1 MIDSQLINSSLDTL
15 SGELFCIDNHPLF
28 RMFKLIV
35 DRYEQGI
42 TDDDSTRNDIVN
54 IFDRDLDSE
63 GWFREQLGWVCC
75 LATVLDCLRPIKNE
89 LSNFK
94 DLDDKVHA
102 DLKVLSFIED
112 HC

>member
-1 MIDSQLINSSLDTL
+1 MIDSQHIDSSLDTL
-15 SGELFCIDNHPLF
+15 SGELFCIDNHPTFLA
-28 RMFKLIV
+28 FKLIV

-42 TDDDSTRNDIVN
+42 TGDDGARNDISN

-63 GWFREQLGWVCC
+63 GWFREQLGWVSC
-75 LATVLDCLRPIKNE
+75 LSTVLDCLRPVKNE

-94 DLDDKVHA
+94 DLDDVVHV

-112 HC
+112 HR